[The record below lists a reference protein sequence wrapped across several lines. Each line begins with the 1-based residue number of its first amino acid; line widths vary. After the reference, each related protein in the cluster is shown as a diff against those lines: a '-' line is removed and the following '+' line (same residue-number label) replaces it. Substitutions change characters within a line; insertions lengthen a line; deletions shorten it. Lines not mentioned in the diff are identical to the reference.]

1 MINKNQRAVDRLYK
15 IIGHREFT
23 ARSAVY
29 TLAEDGYRYTPHA
42 NALANLL
49 KIDERFV
56 MTKRTHE
63 GMHFKKYV

>member
-1 MINKNQRAVDRLYK
+1 MANKNQRAVDRLYK

-49 KIDERFV
+49 KIDALETLTPPIENF
-56 MTKRTHE
+56 E
-63 GMHFKKYV
+63 AFKSV